1 MRYEGT
7 VYRPPSEAGSVLIQA
22 TIGCP
27 HNRCAFCAMYKDK
40 PFRIRPVADI
50 KEDLVMARE
59 HYGPQVETLFF
70 PDGNSI
76 IMKTEQLIEIFVFAH
91 TLFPHLSRITLYG
104 SARFINLKS
113 SDDLT
118 RLKAA
123 GLSRIHCG
131 MESGDDS
138 TLAAI
143 EKGNTA
149 AEMISAGQKVKAAGI
164 ELSEYVMIGIGG
176 RERSNQHALASAAAL
191 NAINPDFI
199 RLRTFIPLPG
209 SPLYLA
215 YQTGALQLLTA
226 HEALQETKLLIQ
238 SLTGTGWL
246 YSDHYSNYAYVNGKL
261 TEAKPEMLAAIEH
274 LLTIPEEDFR
284 HPAEGSL

>member
-1 MRYEGT
+1 
-7 VYRPPSEAGSVLIQA
+7 
-22 TIGCP
+22 
-27 HNRCAFCAMYKDK
+27 MYKDK

-76 IMKTEQLIEIFVFAH
+76 IMKTEQLVEIFGFAH

-113 SDDLT
+113 PDDLA

-131 MESGDDS
+131 MESGDDI

-149 AEMISAGQKVKAAGI
+149 DEMIIAGQKVKAAGI

-176 RERSNQHALASAAAL
+176 RERSNQHALASAATL

-215 YQTGALQLLTA
+215 YQAGTRQLLTA

-238 SLTGTGWL
+238 SLTVTGWL

-261 TEAKPEMLAAIEH
+261 PEAKSEMLATIEH